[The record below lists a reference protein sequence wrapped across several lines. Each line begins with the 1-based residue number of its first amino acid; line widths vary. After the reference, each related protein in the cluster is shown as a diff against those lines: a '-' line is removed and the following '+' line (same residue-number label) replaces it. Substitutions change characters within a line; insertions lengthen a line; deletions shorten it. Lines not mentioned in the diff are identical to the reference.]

1 MSERTDIYQNPL
13 ISRYSSYEMQHLF
26 SPDVRFS
33 NWRKCWIAL
42 AEAEMELGIEQIT
55 PEMLKEM
62 RANVENINYDVA
74 KAKERENRHDVMAH
88 LYAYHQQCPAA
99 KGNIHLGATSC
110 FVTDNADILILR
122 DALALIRKK
131 LFGVIKLL
139 SSAADEYKSLPTL
152 GLTHL
157 QPAQP
162 ITVGRRM
169 ALWLQSFVRDV
180 AVLDFVDS
188 QICLLG
194 CRGATGS
201 SQSFMELFD
210 GDKEK
215 AMQLDHLIAE
225 KLGFEGN
232 VFDISGQTYPRDLD
246 ILIMNCLVMISTSAM
261 KMANDIRILQNFKE
275 MEEPFEK
282 TQVGSSAMAYKRNP
296 MRCERICA
304 LARYVTSN
312 GMNPIMTAQQQWF
325 ERTLDDSA
333 NRRLSLGEGF
343 LATDAVLKL
352 CANVVDGIVVYE
364 KMIETRL
371 KAELP
376 FMTTE
381 NILMEA
387 VKHGNIGREE
397 LHEKIR
403 KYSMEAGMRVKM
415 EGKSNNLFE
424 LISADPDFGLSMED
438 LEALS
443 DPNKLMGTCPE
454 QVTNYLN
461 NVVYPL
467 LEANKEEFTT
477 IDKEVNV

>member
-13 ISRYSSYEMQHLF
+13 ISRYSSREMQHLF

-33 NWRKCWIAL
+33 NWRRCWIAL
-42 AEAEMELGIEQIT
+42 AEAEMELGINKIT
-55 PEMLKEM
+55 PEMIEQMK
-62 RANVENINYDVA
+62 ANINNINYDVA
-74 KAKERENRHDVMAH
+74 NAKEREIRHDVMAH

-99 KGNIHLGATSC
+99 NGNIHLGATSC
-110 FVTDNADILILR
+110 YVTDNGDILILK
-122 DALALIRKK
+122 DALALVRKK

-139 SSAADEYKSLPTL
+139 ADAADKYKDMPTL

-157 QPAQP
+157 QFAQP

-169 ALWLQSFVRDV
+169 AMWLQGFVRNV
-180 AVLDFVDS
+180 EYLDFVDS
-188 QICLLG
+188 QIKLLG

-215 AMQLDHLIAE
+215 VMKLDYLIAE
-225 KLGFEGN
+225 KLGFEGE

-246 ILIMNCLVMISTSAM
+246 ILILNCLLMIATSAT
-261 KMANDIRILQNFKE
+261 KMAKDLRILQNFKE

-282 TQVGSSAMAYKRNP
+282 SQVGSSAMAYKRNP
-296 MRCERICA
+296 MRSERICA
-304 LARYVTSN
+304 LARYVTTDMWN
-312 GMNPIMTAQQQWF
+312 AVLTAQDQWF

-333 NRRLSLGEGF
+333 NRRLSIGEGF
-343 LATDAVLKL
+343 LATDAVLKV

-364 KMIETRL
+364 KMVETRL

-403 KYSMEAGMRVKM
+403 QYSMEAGMRVKM
-415 EGKSNNLFE
+415 DGKSNNLFE
-424 LISADPDFGLSMED
+424 LIAADEDFGLSMEE
-438 LEALS
+438 LEALAT
-443 DPNKLMGTCPE
+443 PEKLIGTCPE